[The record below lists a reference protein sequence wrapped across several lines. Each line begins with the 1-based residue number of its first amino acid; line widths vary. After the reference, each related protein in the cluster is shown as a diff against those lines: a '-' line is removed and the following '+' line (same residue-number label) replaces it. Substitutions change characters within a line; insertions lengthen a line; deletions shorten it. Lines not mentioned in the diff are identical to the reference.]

1 MGGFFTK
8 LRNLFTGFKKER
20 KVLMVGLDAAGKT
33 TILEYL
39 KFNVVATTIPTV
51 GFNVEEI
58 KFGKLTMTIWDI
70 GGQDKIRM
78 LWRHYYEGNH
88 GIIFVVDSSDHDRLE
103 LAKDELWKVLNAEE
117 CKNAA
122 LLVIANKQDLP
133 GALPV
138 SDLAGKLGLHSV
150 KGRQWFIQGAVATR
164 GEGLYDGLRELSKAI
179 DKWAPRICF
188 NLLNT
193 HSFTSH
199 PFNLFSI
206 SQSWNRLKGQK

>member
-88 GIIFVVDSSDHDRLE
+88 GIIFVVDSSDHDRLD
-103 LAKDELWKVLNAEE
+103 LAKDELWKVLNADE

-164 GEGLYDGLRELSKAI
+164 GEGLYDGLRELSKSI
-179 DKWAPRICF
+179 DK
-188 NLLNT
+188 
-193 HSFTSH
+193 
-199 PFNLFSI
+199 
-206 SQSWNRLKGQK
+206 